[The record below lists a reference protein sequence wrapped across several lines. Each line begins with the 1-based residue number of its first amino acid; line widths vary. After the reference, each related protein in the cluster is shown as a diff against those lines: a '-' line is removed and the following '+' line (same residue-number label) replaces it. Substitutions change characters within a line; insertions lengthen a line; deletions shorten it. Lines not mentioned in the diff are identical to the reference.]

1 LPRGSNAKFKRQQ
14 AAWKRRSERE
24 TGKRA
29 AALEKAKQIL
39 LSRVATIRHF
49 GEPGNV
55 CKDQYYLHAQMR
67 SGDSQ
72 HDWWTEG
79 NWRSLIPTFGEDVA
93 LAFRDGAVGFWRQ
106 NKPQLRSEGAVANS
120 TPFSTIFGLTGLTIE
135 AREATGWP
143 SGLTTDEAELATRY
157 ALQELSGFPAWLPQ
171 LHKAFPSQVLD
182 VFLSEIRHELST
194 ETAEGEGHYALYDA
208 SCHGDWL
215 WDEIAPVLL
224 PALRAKRANAKNLEY
239 LLAIV
244 NRSSVADKD
253 VAAIASHK
261 ANVTRDLIFAPIWF
275 AAWVGADPDAAIPA
289 LAARFATMSD
299 PAEQTKL
306 ALSFI
311 VALVGGRSQAGRA
324 RQAFRTVEHMKSL
337 YLLMTRYIRQQDD
350 IQRAGQGV
358 YSPELRDDAQDARNA
373 LIAFIQETPGKAA
386 FLALLEIAR
395 AHPGEESRPW
405 MGYHAKAKAAAD
417 ADMDAWTPA
426 QSRSSANP
434 RSDVRKP

>member
-1 LPRGSNAKFKRQQ
+1 MPRGSNAKFKRQQ

-299 PAEQTKL
+299 PADRQSSPS
-306 ALSFI
+306 ASSSHSS
-311 VALVGGRSQAGRA
+311 AAGRRRGA
-324 RQAFRTVEHMKSL
+324 
-337 YLLMTRYIRQQDD
+337 
-350 IQRAGQGV
+350 
-358 YSPELRDDAQDARNA
+358 
-373 LIAFIQETPGKAA
+373 PG
-386 FLALLEIAR
+386 R
-395 AHPGEESRPW
+395 
-405 MGYHAKAKAAAD
+405 
-417 ADMDAWTPA
+417 
-426 QSRSSANP
+426 RSAPS
-434 RSDVRKP
+434 ST